1 MRNAVMKQELRNLDG
16 FEGYE
21 DEVEGGDDQSAVQS
35 NLGTKLLFTL
45 QAAWEPP
52 VINDLIALDVQRI
65 VNKWGKE
72 KNKPPLEWRIL
83 GAGERFP
90 DIAH

>member
-1 MRNAVMKQELRNLDG
+1 V
-16 FEGYE
+16 
-21 DEVEGGDDQSAVQS
+21 
-35 NLGTKLLFTL
+35 
-45 QAAWEPP
+45 AAEERRKHPGAAIE
-52 VINDLIALDVQRI
+52 INDLIALDVQRI